1 MTALLVDHRDDQT
14 VMTRL
19 LVDVLVYKQMG
30 KCWGLSTSV
39 PKKVKPLPKVR
50 HTHTHPSHTLSQTYT
65 HTCTQCRVRACA
77 RARTHAREG

>member
-1 MTALLVDHRDDQT
+1 

-19 LVDVLVYKQMG
+19 VVDVLVYNQMG

-50 HTHTHPSHTLSQTYT
+50 HTHTDPSHSLSHT
-65 HTCTQCRVRACA
+65 HTHMHAMQSEGVRA
-77 RARTHAREG
+77 RARAPRVEEAADG